1 MTPGAFEAPLEDF
14 MDFIRFLCGANAE
27 LEPYHFGRFN
37 GCEAGAA
44 KIKDAAMICC
54 YWKALS
60 ISQEFLVAKK
70 LTWQYK
76 RRFMTGCRKSN
87 HFKLISIILHYNSAA
102 KPRLEWT
109 NLTQVLYTGCP
120 KYLIPCRGIV

>member
-60 ISQEFLVAKK
+60 ISQEFPVA
-70 LTWQYK
+70 Q
-76 RRFMTGCRKSN
+76 N
-87 HFKLISIILHYNSAA
+87 
-102 KPRLEWT
+102 
-109 NLTQVLYTGCP
+109 
-120 KYLIPCRGIV
+120 